1 MLKDV
6 ASRRESSLNNTRV
19 KKSDSAV
26 KIYEDDDEDLVKILD
41 GKV

>member
-6 ASRRESSLNNTRV
+6 ASRRESSLKNTGV
-19 KKSDSAV
+19 KRSDSAV